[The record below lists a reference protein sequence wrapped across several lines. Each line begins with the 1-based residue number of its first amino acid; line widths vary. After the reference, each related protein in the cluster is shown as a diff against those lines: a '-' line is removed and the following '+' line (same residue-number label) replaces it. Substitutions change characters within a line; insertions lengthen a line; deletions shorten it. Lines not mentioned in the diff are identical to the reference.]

1 MKPITVTKTVFT
13 LDELSDTA
21 RQYALEKMSA
31 WMHECWLE
39 SDQIAE
45 CLNGEL
51 FAMLTGNGVGEISN
65 KELKKHTGLE
75 IEWSL
80 NYCQGDGVAIYGTL
94 NSDDAPKLEWGNG
107 TTALLTRTSL
117 SNHYSHAYT
126 MNIAVFRYD
135 EDGYEIDGDCPEN
148 EQFADQIRD
157 ICRQLER
164 IGYDQIKWITGEEN
178 IINYLDGDYPR
189 RFTEDGHTASMEFWS
204 EK

>member
-1 MKPITVTKTVFT
+1 MKPTTVTKTVFT

-31 WMHECWLE
+31 LLYDWIDP
-39 SDQIAE
+39 DQIAE

-51 FAMLTGNGVGEISN
+51 LAMLTGECVGEISS
-65 KELKKHTGLE
+65 KELTKRVGLQ

-80 NYCQGDGVAIYGTL
+80 SNSQGDGVAIYGTL

-107 TTALLTRTSL
+107 TTATLTRNSL

-126 MNIAVFRYD
+126 MNVAVFRYD
-135 EDGYEIDGDCPEN
+135 EDGYEIDSDCPEN

-157 ICRQLER
+157 ICRQLEQT
-164 IGYDQIKWITGEEN
+164 GYDQIKWLTCEET
-178 IINYLDGDYPR
+178 IREYLNNDYPR
-189 RFTEDGHTASMEFWS
+189 RFTENGEIDSIEFWS
-204 EK
+204 DK

>member
-1 MKPITVTKTVFT
+1 MKQITVSRTVFT

-21 RQYALEKMSA
+21 RQNALEKMSA
-31 WMHECWLE
+31 FMHECLE
-39 SDQIAE
+39 SHQIGE

-51 FAMLTGNGVGEISN
+51 LGILTGNSVGEISN
-65 KELKKHTGLE
+65 KELKKLVGLE

-107 TTALLTRTSL
+107 TTALLTRNSL

-126 MNIAVFRYD
+126 MNVAVFRYD
-135 EDGYEIDGDCPEN
+135 EDGYEIDSDCPEN

-157 ICRQLER
+157 ICRQLEQ
-164 IGYDQIKWITGEEN
+164 IGYDQIKWLTGKEN
-178 IINYLDGDYPR
+178 IIDYLDNYCPR
-189 RFTEDGHTASMEFWS
+189 RFTEDGDIATTEFWGD
-204 EK
+204 K